1 MRVIFFVLIMI
12 HALIHL
18 MGFVKAYK
26 LAEVSQLSHEI
37 SKVAGL
43 LWLSA
48 TILLATGAVLFL
60 FRNPTW
66 WLPAGAGMILS
77 QVLVVLFW
85 SDAKFGT
92 VANLIIL
99 FPVIIAAANALPS
112 SYTSIYKDEVRK
124 GLSTLSA
131 MPIITED
138 DLKDLPLCVQKYL
151 RYTGAVG
158 KPHIDNLRAR
168 CTGQIRFKKDGNWMD
183 FTSEQHNFFRDP
195 ARLFLIESTMYG
207 IPFDGLHKF
216 VGSTATM
223 QIRVASL
230 FQVVNAKGP
239 LMTKGET
246 VTLFNDLC
254 VMAPPRLV
262 DKSIAWQRID
272 SLTAKAM
279 FTNRDVTI
287 SALLYF
293 NEQGELINFVSDDR
307 YESADGITY
316 NNYRWTTPVTAY
328 RDFGGRKL
336 ASYGEAIWTTP
347 EGDFTYGKFTIAEIE
362 YNRKLG
368 DEI

>member
-1 MRVIFFVLIMI
+1 MRVIFFLLILI

-18 MGFVKAYK
+18 IGFAKAFK

-43 LWLSA
+43 LWLSGA
-48 TILLATGAVLFL
+48 ILLATGAVLFL
-60 FRNPTW
+60 FRNPSW

-77 QVLVVLFW
+77 QVLVILLW

-92 VANLIIL
+92 VANLIMII
-99 FPVIIAAANALPS
+99 PVIIAGVNALPS
-112 SYTSIYKDEVRK
+112 SFASIYKEEVRK
-124 GLSTLSA
+124 GLSTSSA
-131 MPIITED
+131 IAMVTED

-158 KPHIDNLRAR
+158 KPQIANFRAR
-168 CTGQIRFKKDGNWMD
+168 CTGQIRLKKDGNWMD

-216 VGSTATM
+216 VGSNATM

-230 FQVVNAKGP
+230 FQVVDARGP

-254 VMAPPRLV
+254 VMAPSRLV
-262 DKSIAWQRID
+262 DKTIAWQTID
-272 SLTAKAM
+272 SLTAKAK
-279 FTNRDVTI
+279 FTNKGVTI

-293 NEQGELINFVSDDR
+293 NERGELINFVSDDR
-307 YESADGITY
+307 YESSDGITY
-316 NNYRWTTPVTAY
+316 NNYRWTTPVKSY
-328 RDFGGRKL
+328 GEFGVRK
-336 ASYGEAIWTTP
+336 AATYGEAIWTTP
-347 EGDFTYGKFTIAEIE
+347 EGNFTYGKFNILEIE

-368 DEI
+368 DGI